1 MPAATAD
8 GALGHTGR
16 EAEPEQEA
24 DEMSKKLIT
33 TIALVLTFAAA
44 PVAVSATPA
53 AAAPATPAGPGACN
67 MLHVSPTGMQ
77 RMLKAS
83 DQGLGNMMELVLAS
97 EAAGCPL

>member
-53 AAAPATPAGPGACN
+53 AAALASPGACN

-77 RMLKAS
+77 GMLKAS